1 MLNRDVWKDPKIYQL
16 IKRHCTFVQIPV
28 DSSEGL
34 RFRSSYS
41 YVQSA
46 SHIAIL
52 DPFTGEQKMMWTH
65 LNDPKIVYD
74 VYSYFEFHMFV
85 NCVNAVLALSIL
97 AFTSASDPPRSSMM
111 LSRCVK
117 APTCPTV
124 SPSSVIRFVFSVL
137 YLKMLLFPYV
147 C

>member
-1 MLNRDVWKDPKIYQL
+1 MQTFFYYAVSRFKSEANQLKFMIYRCGLIIKIIIVIILFLL
-16 IKRHCTFVQIPV
+16 IQIPV

-74 VYSYFEFHMFV
+74 VCKCFIIFIRNS
-85 NCVNAVLALSIL
+85 LSN
-97 AFTSASDPPRSSMM
+97 S
-111 LSRCVK
+111 
-117 APTCPTV
+117 
-124 SPSSVIRFVFSVL
+124 
-137 YLKMLLFPYV
+137 
-147 C
+147 